1 MVYTESYRSSMVRRM
16 TGRGA
21 ISATALA
28 KETGVAQATLSRW
41 LLAAGKVKR
50 VADSPTE
57 GTPPRRPQDWSPAE
71 ILDAVTEA
79 SRLGPDELGAFLRR
93 RGLHEAQLR
102 EWRECLVAA
111 LGGGKARKRDKA
123 QSRRIRELEREL
135 HRKEKAL
142 AEAAALLVL
151 QKKVREIWG
160 DVDGGTKPG
169 SDA

>member
-1 MVYTESYRSSMVRRM
+1 M

-21 ISATALA
+21 TSATALA

-41 LLAAGKVKR
+41 LHAAGNVKP
-50 VADSPTE
+50 VSDSPTE

-71 ILDAVTEA
+71 ILDAVAEA
-79 SRLGPDELGAFLRR
+79 SRLGPEDLGAFLRR
-93 RGLHEAQLR
+93 RGLHGAQLR

-111 LGGGKARKRDKA
+111 LGGGKRRKADKA
-123 QSRRIRELEREL
+123 QSRRIRDLEREL
-135 HRKEKAL
+135 LRKDRAL
-142 AEAAALLVL
+142 AETAALLVL

-160 DVDGGTKPG
+160 DADGGTKPG

>member
-1 MVYTESYRSSMVRRM
+1 M
-16 TGRGA
+16 TGRSA

-41 LLAAGKVKR
+41 LHAAGNVKP

-57 GTPPRRPQDWSPAE
+57 ATPPRRPQDWSPAE
-71 ILDAVTEA
+71 ILDAVAET
-79 SRLGPDELGAFLRR
+79 SRMGPEELGAFLRR

-111 LGGGKARKRDKA
+111 LGGGKGRKADKA

-135 HRKEKAL
+135 LRKDRAL
-142 AEAAALLVL
+142 AETAALLVL

-160 DVDGGTKPG
+160 DADGGTKPG